1 MYRGIKLTFQ
11 KERKT
16 KIFNLYQLIKYK
28 TSHISKYILLTC
40 LSVKYLLSFWLLK
53 VKFLYCMSLFCIS
66 YFVNYIFNVF
76 TVFLFIF
83 SFWVFF
89 FFDCVAWHEGILIP
103 QPGIKPAQSGD
114 SFRKHC
120 FFNFCYI
127 ICFFFFL
134 KSIFAFWL

>member
-28 TSHISKYILLTC
+28 TSHINKYILLTC

-89 FFDCVAWHEGILIP
+89 FFFFDCVAWHEGILIP
-103 QPGIKPAQSGD
+103 QPGIKPAPRPVESWNPNHWKAREVP
-114 SFRKHC
+114 S
-120 FFNFCYI
+120 
-127 ICFFFFL
+127 FFFVI
-134 KSIFAFWL
+134 KY